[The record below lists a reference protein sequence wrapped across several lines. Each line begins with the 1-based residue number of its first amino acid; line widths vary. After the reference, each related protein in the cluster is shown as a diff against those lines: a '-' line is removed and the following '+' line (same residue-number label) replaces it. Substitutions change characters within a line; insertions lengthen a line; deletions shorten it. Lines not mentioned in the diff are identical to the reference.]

1 MGGRERPAGGGRLAL
16 GGEQRAAAVPRVAAG
31 RAEQQPRQRALP
43 RAHALP
49 RLQVDR
55 PRVQLQERV
64 RVRARP
70 RRHPTAAGHALI
82 DLMHWLL
89 IMIRSDRITRLYS
102 SPEYS
107 YLSHTQDNE
116 YTVGKHQAG
125 KRSKRRAPQECCS
138 GSLHMHMHNT
148 SSHIASNHII
158 SHHFICIA
166 HALMLYEYGSFATF
180 LISSLKDSTLYE
192 RAYAII

>member
-1 MGGRERPAGGGRLAL
+1 MCVCRQRVGGRERPAGGGRLAL

-82 DLMHWLL
+82 DLIHWLL
-89 IMIRSDRITRLYS
+89 IMIRPDRIGS
-102 SPEYS
+102 D
-107 YLSHTQDNE
+107 HT
-116 YTVGKHQAG
+116 
-125 KRSKRRAPQECCS
+125 
-138 GSLHMHMHNT
+138 SLFK
-148 SSHIASNHII
+148 SRILVL
-158 SHHFICIA
+158 IA
-166 HALMLYEYGSFATF
+166 HSGQRVYCRQASGRE
-180 LISSLKDSTLYE
+180 E
-192 RAYAII
+192 E